1 MKKPDIKIF
10 GEHTIHTRCDAFFR
24 EDFFGDLEWAKGVCK
39 GRKVP
44 CESSFDSRGH
54 YYREFY
60 PDYSCK
66 KDHPK
71 LIEYGRPKG
80 DKLPYIQGIFNYL
93 DDSMGELY
101 LACSYFAEIGEEY
114 YVFFSHSIHKSEKYG
129 EQDHYDWC
137 IWTPN
142 TKHFNKRKK
151 EVV

>member
-1 MKKPDIKIF
+1 MRKPDIKIF
-10 GEHTIHTRCDAFFR
+10 GEHTIHTRCDAFYR
-24 EDFFGDLEWAKGVCK
+24 EDFFGDLKWAKGVCK
-39 GRKVP
+39 GRKVN
-44 CESSFDSRGH
+44 GM
-54 YYREFY
+54 YREFY

-80 DKLPYIQGIFNYL
+80 DNFPYIQGIFNFL
-93 DDSMGELY
+93 NDSMGELY

-114 YVFFSHSIHKSEKYG
+114 YTFFSCDWDNHERSE
-129 EQDHYDWC
+129 WV

>member
-71 LIEYGRPKG
+71 LIEYPPISKT
-80 DKLPYIQGIFNYL
+80 DKLIRIQGTFNFVV
-93 DDSMGELY
+93 DSMAELY
-101 LACSYFAEIGEEY
+101 LACSYFSEIGSASGISFVSRCEY
-114 YVFFSHSIHKSEKYG
+114 EPGTSIPYFPSPNFSNHS
-129 EQDHYDWC
+129 
-137 IWTPN
+137 
-142 TKHFNKRKK
+142 NKT
-151 EVV
+151 

>member
-24 EDFFGDLEWAKGVCK
+24 EDFFGDLKWAKEVCK
-39 GRKVP
+39 GRQVP

-71 LIEYGRPKG
+71 LIEY
-80 DKLPYIQGIFNYL
+80 DHEHIQGIFNYL
-93 DDSMGELY
+93 DDSMGDLY
-101 LACSYFAEIGEEY
+101 LACTYFAEINEEY
-114 YVFFSHSIHKSEKYG
+114 YTFFSA
-129 EQDHYDWC
+129 DWDNHEGGC
-137 IWTPN
+137 EWVIWTPN
-142 TKHFNKRKK
+142 TEHFNDRKI
-151 EVV
+151 EEENA

>member
-24 EDFFGDLEWAKGVCK
+24 EDFFGELKWAKEVCK

-80 DKLPYIQGIFNYL
+80 DKLPFIQGIFNYL

-114 YVFFSHSIHKSEKYG
+114 YTFFSCDWDNHERSE
-129 EQDHYDWC
+129 WV